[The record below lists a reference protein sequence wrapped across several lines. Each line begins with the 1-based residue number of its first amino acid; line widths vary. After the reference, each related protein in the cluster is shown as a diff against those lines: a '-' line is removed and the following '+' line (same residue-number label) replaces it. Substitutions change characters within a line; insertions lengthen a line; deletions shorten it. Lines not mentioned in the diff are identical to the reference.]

1 MVACSQLASYAV
13 AVAVPRSRERGWK
26 LKQCKRHATAV
37 SKSNL
42 SIEARVAAREKQEA
56 EAIRKKASFVAKQVC
71 VWVYLL
77 KERSGLLPQC
87 LLVQPSGA
95 RRS

>member
-1 MVACSQLASYAV
+1 MPC
-13 AVAVPRSRERGWK
+13 SRERGWK

-71 VWVYLL
+71 VWVDLL
-77 KERSGLLPQC
+77 KERNGLPQHGSWTLFQC
-87 LLVQPSGA
+87 FTLSHTYTL
-95 RRS
+95 RLRT